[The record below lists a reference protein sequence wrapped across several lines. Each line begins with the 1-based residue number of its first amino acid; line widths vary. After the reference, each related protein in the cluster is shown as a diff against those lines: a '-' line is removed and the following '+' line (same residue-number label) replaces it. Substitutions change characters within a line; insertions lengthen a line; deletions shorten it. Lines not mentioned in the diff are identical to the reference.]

1 MVVRAETWCGF
12 FFAGSS
18 GKFGPLYLA
27 ISNPIRNHSRSGGT
41 DLVKDR
47 GQRFITTLQMNRDG
61 LTLQVI
67 DPYHISYVPNV
78 CGTGA
83 YRDGINGLCTEAAA
97 YDFKIISDG
106 DPLFQGRFPYGLSGK
121 TAYLNQ
127 RVEGDVPILCPQV
140 ASEVQ
145 SYETLLEGGASVGI
159 LDGFRVGLSMEGTYC
174 RNARR
179 TAAEGYLI
187 RAH

>member
-1 MVVRAETWCGF
+1 VVC

-18 GKFGPLYLA
+18 GKYGPLYLA
-27 ISNPIRNHSRSGGT
+27 ISNPIRNYSRSGGT

-67 DPYHISYVPNV
+67 DPYPISYFSNV
-78 CGTGA
+78 CGTGV
-83 YRDGINGLCTEAAA
+83 YRDGINGVCTEAAA
-97 YDFKIISDG
+97 YDFKLLGDG
-106 DPLFQGRFPYGLSGK
+106 NSLFEGRFPYQLSGE

-127 RVEGDVPILCPQV
+127 RVEEDVPVLCPQV
-140 ASEVQ
+140 ASELQ
-145 SYETLLEGGASVGI
+145 SYESLLEGGASVGI
-159 LDGFRVGLSMEGTYC
+159 LNGFRVGLSMEGTYC

-179 TAAEGYLI
+179 TATESYLI
-187 RAH
+187 RAR